1 MRISVKGARKT
12 LATVVGTVQS
22 TLGVLVVIFTYF
34 LHTNLFGLQ
43 ENLNVSAE
51 FVPLFMLILIVFGLF
66 SIISGVFLLT
76 EGEESP

>member
-12 LATVVGTVQS
+12 LVTVVGTVQS
-22 TLGVLVVIFTYF
+22 TLGVLAVIFTYF

-43 ENLNVSAE
+43 ENFNVSPE
-51 FVPLFMLILIVFGLF
+51 FAPLFMLILIVFGLF
-66 SIISGVFLLT
+66 SIISGVFLLK